1 MNMNLKKKKVLFL
14 FDKKMLSLYLVTDD
28 ELLKGR
34 NFFDVIEDAVKGG
47 VTMVQLREKN
57 SDSRAFYE
65 KALKCKEITEK
76 YQIPLIINDRIDI
89 ALAVNADGIH
99 VGQRDIPVEVVKK
112 IAGNTMIVGATAN
125 TVELAKEAQKQGA
138 DYVGA
143 GAVFPTSTKLDA
155 KDLSLETL
163 KKITKEVSIPVVAIG
178 GISYENAENL
188 KNTKIAG
195 IAVSSAIIGK
205 ENVQEASEKL
215 KKIVLS
221 KIIPLC

>member
-1 MNMNLKKKKVLFL
+1 M

-47 VTMVQLREKN
+47 VTMIQLREKN
-57 SDSRAFYE
+57 NSSREFYE

-99 VGQRDIPVEVVKK
+99 VGQKDIPVNAVKK

-125 TVELAKEAQKQGA
+125 TVELAKEAQEQGA

-155 KDLSLETL
+155 KALSLETL
-163 KKITKEVSIPVVAIG
+163 KKITKEISIPVVAIG
-178 GISYENAENL
+178 GISYENAERL

-195 IAVSSAIIGK
+195 IAVSSAIMGK
-205 ENVQEASEKL
+205 QNAIEAARKL
-215 KKIVLS
+215 KEIVQS
-221 KIIPLC
+221 W

>member
-1 MNMNLKKKKVLFL
+1 M

-47 VTMVQLREKN
+47 VTMIQLREKN
-57 SDSRAFYE
+57 NSSREFYE
-65 KALKCKEITEK
+65 KALKCKEITNK

-99 VGQRDIPVEVVKK
+99 VGQKDIPVNAVKK

-125 TVELAKEAQKQGA
+125 TVELAKEAQEQGA

-155 KDLSLETL
+155 KALSLETL
-163 KKITKEVSIPVVAIG
+163 KKITKEISIPVVAIG
-178 GISYENAENL
+178 GISYENAERL

-195 IAVSSAIIGK
+195 IAVSSAIMGK
-205 ENVQEASEKL
+205 QNAIEAARKL
-215 KKIVLS
+215 KEIVQS
-221 KIIPLC
+221 W

>member
-1 MNMNLKKKKVLFL
+1 M

-28 ELLKGR
+28 NQLKGR
-34 NFFDVIEDAVKGG
+34 NFFDIIETAVKGG

-57 SDSRAFYE
+57 SNSREFYE
-65 KALKCKEITEK
+65 KALKCKEIIK
-76 YQIPLIINDRIDI
+76 RYKIPLIINDRVDI

-99 VGQRDIPVEVVKK
+99 VGQKDIPVEVVKK
-112 IAGNTMIVGATAN
+112 IVGDTMIVGATAN

-155 KDLSLETL
+155 KFLSLEEL
-163 KKITKEVSIPVVAIG
+163 KKISEGISIPVVAIG
-178 GISYENAENL
+178 GISYDNAETL
-188 KNTKIAG
+188 KDTKIAG
-195 IAVSSAIIGK
+195 IAVSSAIMGK

-215 KKIVLS
+215 KKLVLS
-221 KIIPLC
+221 KLIPLY